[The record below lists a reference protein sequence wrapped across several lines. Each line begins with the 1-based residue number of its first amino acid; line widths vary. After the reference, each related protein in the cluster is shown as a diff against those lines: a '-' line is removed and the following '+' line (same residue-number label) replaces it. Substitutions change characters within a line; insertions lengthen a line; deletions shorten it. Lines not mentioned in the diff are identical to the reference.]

1 METAPKIRITTKQ
14 LASGNCQVKFFIE
27 DQNKPQYG
35 YLLVN
40 GVRPVS
46 DVIREIRERLEQ
58 IRQSKLDM
66 YRFSFKRNWHDDHNF
81 YLYSA

>member
-1 METAPKIRITTKQ
+1 METSPKIRIITKQ
-14 LASGNCQVKFFIE
+14 LPSGNCQVKFFID
-27 DQNKPQYG
+27 DQHKPQYG

-66 YRFSFKRNWHDDHNF
+66 YRFSFKRNWQDDHNF